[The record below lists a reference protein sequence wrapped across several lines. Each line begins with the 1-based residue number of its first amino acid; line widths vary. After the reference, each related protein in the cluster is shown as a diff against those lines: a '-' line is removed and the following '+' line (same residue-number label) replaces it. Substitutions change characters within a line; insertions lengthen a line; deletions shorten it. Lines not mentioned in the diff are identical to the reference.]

1 MLRELDRLSLAYR
14 RRTAQLGMLY
24 KINSGPAAAAAPK
37 SPAYPHLNFR
47 EETLPCRLSPQL
59 ILPRDSEGM
68 EHAPCRDGLSP
79 LPWRLRVESVRASVD
94 VYPLTPP
101 AILLKLSAVFM
112 RFGSSS
118 SVLSEFHSFSSVFR
132 RLDFWCTVRLIDF
145 STR

>member
-79 LPWRLRVESVRASVD
+79 LPWHLHVEGVQAPVD
-94 VYPLTPP
+94 IYPTP
-101 AILLKLSAVFM
+101 LLAFVVVVVLLC
-112 RFGSSS
+112 FG
-118 SVLSEFHSFSSVFR
+118 E
-132 RLDFWCTVRLIDF
+132 
-145 STR
+145 STALWAWV